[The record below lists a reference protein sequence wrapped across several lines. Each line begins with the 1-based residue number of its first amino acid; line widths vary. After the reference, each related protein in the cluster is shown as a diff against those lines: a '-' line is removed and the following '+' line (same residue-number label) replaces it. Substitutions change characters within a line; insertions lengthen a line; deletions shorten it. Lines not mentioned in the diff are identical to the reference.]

1 MQQNA
6 YSAEFH
12 GAGAT
17 FNVTTKSGGNTFHGS
32 LFEFMRNDAFDSKN
46 FFAVNKEKLTRN
58 QFGGTLGG
66 PVMIPGL
73 VRRAEQDVLFRELR
87 RTPARA
93 GCHRCQHRAVR
104 RAAPG

>member
-1 MQQNA
+1 MRCRNSACQQNA

-46 FFAVNKEKLTRN
+46 FFAVNKEKLERN

-66 PVMIPGL
+66 PVMIPGHGTTGGT
-73 VRRAEQDVLFRELR
+73 RPSSSRATRDTGGSKAL
-87 RTPARA
+87 PM
-93 GCHRCQHRAVR
+93 
-104 RAAPG
+104 